1 MSGAIF
7 RHDRERFTPHPA
19 PMPPGAWGQG
29 GATPPLLEAIDVRK
43 HFRGKDGSSVAKA
56 VDGVSLTLAPGE
68 TLGIVGESGC
78 GKSTLA
84 RVLLHLIEPTA
95 GTIRF
100 AGEDLRALGAR
111 ALRARRRDM
120 QLIFQDPYAS
130 LDPRL
135 SVGTIIAE
143 PLAIHRV
150 GDRAARRR
158 RVAELLATV
167 GLEPDA
173 ASRYPHE
180 FSGGQRQ
187 RIGIARAIALE
198 PKLVVA
204 DEPVS
209 ALDLSIQSQI
219 LNLLI
224 ELRRRLG
231 LSYIFISHDL
241 AVVEHVSD
249 RVAVMYLGRIV
260 ETTDT
265 ATLYA
270 RPSHPYTQA
279 LMSAIPEPDPERRQG
294 RIVLSGDMPS
304 PEAPPPGCPFH
315 PRCPKAMPQ
324 CRVETP
330 KRIDIGTPDRPHLV
344 DCHLYA

>member
-1 MSGAIF
+1 MIESAG
-7 RHDRERFTPHPA
+7 
-19 PMPPGAWGQG
+19 
-29 GATPPLLEAIDVRK
+29 PLLEVAGLTK
-43 HFRGKDGSSVAKA
+43 HFRAKDGQGTVQA
-56 VDGVSLTLAPGE
+56 VNGVSLHLERGE

-84 RVLLHLIEPTA
+84 RVILRLIEPTA
-95 GTIRF
+95 GALRF
-100 AGEDLRALGAR
+100 AGEDLMALPQA

-135 SVGTIIAE
+135 TVGTIIAE
-143 PLAIHRV
+143 PLAIHGV
-150 GDRAARRR
+150 GDRRER
-158 RVAELLATV
+158 RVRVAGLLQTV
-167 GLEPDA
+167 GLESDA
-173 ASRYPHE
+173 ARRYPHE

-198 PKLVVA
+198 PKLIIA

-209 ALDLSIQSQI
+209 ALDVSIQSQI
-219 LNLLI
+219 LELLLDLK
-224 ELRRRLG
+224 ERLA

-265 ATLYA
+265 ARLYDSP
-270 RPSHPYTQA
+270 RHPYTEA
-279 LMSAIPEPDPERRQG
+279 LIAAVPQPDPERER
-294 RIVLSGDMPS
+294 RRSLLTGDIPN
-304 PEAPPPGCPFH
+304 PEDPPPGCPFH
-315 PRCPKAMPQ
+315 PRCPKVMER
-324 CRVETP
+324 CRGDLP
-330 KRIDIGTPDRPHLV
+330 GPSDIGAEDRPHMV
-344 DCHLYA
+344 ACHLHE